1 MTLARKTPTMI
12 RKSLSSAAAVLALV
26 SLTMT
31 PGLGRQWNP
40 DARGA
45 ALDYTQIVHAKAP
58 GEVVVVWWVTP
69 QAFPPGVTDPV
80 IQDVLSRYV
89 VLGIAH
95 GRTGTTG
102 QMSFDQIADLRI
114 ADSTARSLAA
124 LPSNAMPPEVAQ
136 TIGGLQAL
144 GRQSLGPIGQ
154 GLRWFVFD
162 GSTIHSCAAGKFSV
176 PLEGETYTYDTPIPG
191 CPK

>member
-1 MTLARKTPTMI
+1 MI
-12 RKSLSSAAAVLALV
+12 RKPLRSATTVAAFACLAL
-26 SLTMT
+26 S
-31 PGLGRQWNP
+31 PGWARQWNP

-45 ALDYTQIVHAKAP
+45 ALDYTQIVHAKGP

-69 QAFPPGVTDPV
+69 QAFPPGVADPV

-102 QMSFDQIADLRI
+102 QMSFDPAGDLRI
-114 ADSTARSLAA
+114 ADSTARPLAP
-124 LPSNAMPPEVAQ
+124 LPPNATPPEVAQ
-136 TIGGLQAL
+136 TIAGLQAI

-154 GLRWFVFD
+154 GIRWFVFD
-162 GSTIHSCAAGKFSV
+162 GSTIHACSPGKMSV
-176 PLEGETYTYDTPIPG
+176 PLDGETYTYDTPIPG

>member
-1 MTLARKTPTMI
+1 M
-12 RKSLSSAAAVLALV
+12 LSPVSA
-26 SLTMT
+26 
-31 PGLGRQWNP
+31 RQWNP

-45 ALDYTQIVHAKAP
+45 ALDYTQIVHAKGP

-69 QAFPPGVTDPV
+69 QAFPPSANDQVV
-80 IQDVLSRYV
+80 QDVLSRYV

-102 QMSFDQIADLRI
+102 QMSFDTIGDLRI
-114 ADSTARSLAA
+114 ADSTARSLAP
-124 LPSNAMPPEVAQ
+124 LPPNAMPPEVAQ
-136 TIGGLQAL
+136 TIAGLQAL

-162 GSTIHSCAAGKFSV
+162 GSTIHACSPGKMSV
-176 PLEGETYTYDTPIPG
+176 PHDGETYTYDTPIPG